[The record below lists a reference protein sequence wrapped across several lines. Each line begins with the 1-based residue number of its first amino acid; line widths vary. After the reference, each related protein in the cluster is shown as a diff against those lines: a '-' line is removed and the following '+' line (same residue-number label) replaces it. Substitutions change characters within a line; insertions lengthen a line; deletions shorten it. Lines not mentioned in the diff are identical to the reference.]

1 MKTKDGFIQGYNA
14 QTAVDA
20 TAQVIV
26 ALGLDANQRDQYQL
40 TPMVA
45 ASEARPQDRRSCRP
59 TLAIAPMPI

>member
-26 ALGLDANQRDQYQL
+26 ALGLDANQTESADADGRGERGS
-40 TPMVA
+40 T
-45 ASEARPQDRRSCRP
+45 ASRRSCRP